1 MAKKEAFIAANR
13 FGLGSDPEILDVIGR
28 DARGWLIDQLHAGDD
43 AFPYLSGLP
52 TSTQMIAEFLRARS
66 DANTRQKFNKE
77 RAAPLYRMEVYRRT
91 VAAVRTGT
99 PFRERLVRFW
109 SNHFTISVTVGRLR
123 PVAGAY
129 EREAIRPHVTGRFV
143 DLLTAVTRHPAMLI
157 YLDNAQSAGEHSS
170 FGRRRRRGLNEN
182 LAREILE
189 LHTLGVGG
197 GYNQMDVTE
206 FAKILTGWRFR
217 GPRFDDPGHFAFVKF
232 MHEPGPKTLLGKT
245 YPENGVEEGI
255 QALQDI
261 ARHPSTAKFIATKLA
276 RHFISDTPPDDAV
289 EKLRSI
295 FVESDGDLAAVSRAL
310 VELPYAWEEP
320 FTKIKTPAEL
330 SISAFR
336 LLGMPERQRQA
347 MAPFRLLGQ
356 MPFSAP
362 SPAGWP
368 DTAED
373 WISPES
379 MIRRI
384 QLMQLLVNRLHGDID
399 PRKLAK
405 TSFAP
410 VISENTRLSVERA
423 ESRKSALALLLSAPE
438 FQRR

>member
-1 MAKKEAFIAANR
+1 
-13 FGLGSDPEILDVIGR
+13 
-28 DARGWLIDQLHAGDD
+28 
-43 AFPYLSGLP
+43 
-52 TSTQMIAEFLRARS
+52 
-66 DANTRQKFNKE
+66 
-77 RAAPLYRMEVYRRT
+77 
-91 VAAVRTGT
+91 
-99 PFRERLVRFW
+99 
-109 SNHFTISVTVGRLR
+109 
-123 PVAGAY
+123 
-129 EREAIRPHVTGRFV
+129 
-143 DLLTAVTRHPAMLI
+143 
-157 YLDNAQSAGEHSS
+157 
-170 FGRRRRRGLNEN
+170 
-182 LAREILE
+182 
-189 LHTLGVGG
+189 
-197 GYNQMDVTE
+197 
-206 FAKILTGWRFR
+206 
-217 GPRFDDPGHFAFVKF
+217 
-232 MHEPGPKTLLGKT
+232 
-245 YPENGVEEGI
+245 
-255 QALQDI
+255 
-261 ARHPSTAKFIATKLA
+261 
-276 RHFISDTPPDDAV
+276 V